1 MKRSIRNEVNCPSYL
16 DPRKGERKNAKARI
30 CCTGQIKFWFVTKK
44 LLSFFCGREKNSQR
58 NPFYSLRKL
67 KILEHKISFLSV
79 KGKKKK
85 IKNFHFKSHNIWGG
99 EKFSL
104 SKNSLSKNIKK
115 KKKIVIQSYILF
127 FSITKWNFNEI
138 NAVPVMKQERKG
150 GRSLFRK
157 FALSFRMLP
166 PRINSH
172 IITSR

>member
-79 KGKKKK
+79 KGGGGELK
-85 IKNFHFKSHNIWGG
+85 IFILKVTIFEEVKNFLYQKILCQ
-99 EKFSL
+99 KIL
-104 SKNSLSKNIKK
+104 KK
-115 KKKIVIQSYILF
+115 KKKLLSNRT
-127 FSITKWNFNEI
+127 FS
-138 NAVPVMKQERKG
+138 
-150 GRSLFRK
+150 
-157 FALSFRMLP
+157 SFR
-166 PRINSH
+166 
-172 IITSR
+172 SRNGTLTK